1 MKPIFIVNKINNFS
15 KKINV
20 DADKSMSIRW
30 ALFASQAIGKST
42 AYNLLMSE
50 DVLSAIKCLKK
61 LGIKVN
67 LTKEKC
73 EIYGNGI
80 NGFNFKKNI
89 VLNAGNS
96 GTLGRL
102 ILPLLIRSPEKIKLV
117 GDKSLSKRDFTRI
130 INPLQKFGAEFFP
143 NKRKKIPFYIKG
155 SNFIR
160 PINYIENKGSAQCK
174 SAVMLASLNAPGI
187 TKIKAKK
194 SRNHT
199 ENFFKNLNI
208 PIKI

>member
-1 MKPIFIVNKINNFS
+1 MKSVLIENKINNFS
-15 KKINV
+15 KIINV
-20 DADKSMSIRW
+20 DADKSISIRW
-30 ALFASQAIGKST
+30 ALLASQAIGKST

-67 LTKEKC
+67 LTKKKC

-80 NGFNFKKNI
+80 NGFNFKKNT

-102 ILPLLIRSPEKIKLV
+102 ILPLLIKSPKKIKLI

-143 NKRKKIPFYIKG
+143 NKKKKFHFILKG
-155 SNFIR
+155 QILLDPSTTLKIR
-160 PINYIENKGSAQCK
+160 DRLSVK
-174 SAVMLASLNAPGI
+174 VL
-187 TKIKAKK
+187 
-194 SRNHT
+194 
-199 ENFFKNLNI
+199 
-208 PIKI
+208 

>member
-1 MKPIFIVNKINNFS
+1 MKPILIENKVNNFS

-20 DADKSMSIRW
+20 DADKSISIRW

-102 ILPLLIRSPEKIKLV
+102 ILPLLI
-117 GDKSLSKRDFTRI
+117 KSLSLI
-130 INPLQKFGAEFFP
+130 HI
-143 NKRKKIPFYIKG
+143 
-155 SNFIR
+155 
-160 PINYIENKGSAQCK
+160 
-174 SAVMLASLNAPGI
+174 
-187 TKIKAKK
+187 
-194 SRNHT
+194 
-199 ENFFKNLNI
+199 
-208 PIKI
+208 

>member
-1 MKPIFIVNKINNFS
+1 MKPILIENKVNNFS

-20 DADKSMSIRW
+20 DADKSISIRW

-50 DVLSAIKCLKK
+50 DVLSTIKCLKK

-67 LTKEKC
+67 LTKKKC

-102 ILPLLIRSPEKIKLV
+102 ILPLLIKSPKKIKLV

-130 INPLQKFGAEFFP
+130 IYPLQKFGAEFFP
-143 NKRKKIPFYIKG
+143 NKRKKIPLYIRG
-155 SNFIR
+155 
-160 PINYIENKGSAQCK
+160 
-174 SAVMLASLNAPGI
+174 
-187 TKIKAKK
+187 
-194 SRNHT
+194 
-199 ENFFKNLNI
+199 
-208 PIKI
+208 